1 MGELRGNVS
10 VDISMKYTATGLGS
24 QTWQG
29 NFNHARSLTPGSGLG
44 KVNQGCEFSASAGL
58 LPTVINLKTLCALA
72 AEPDK
77 AVQSDG
83 DIAMLNFIL
92 IKNLSPTANLT
103 IGPANVNGAEGI
115 AGAFGPEGVL
125 FLDFG
130 KGGRMLGTNTD
141 IQLTSTGAGTP
152 VLITVA
158 GC

>member
-29 NFNHARSLTPGSGLG
+29 NFNHARSLSPGSGLG
-44 KVNQGCEFSASAGL
+44 LVNQGCEFSASAGA

-83 DIAMLNFIL
+83 DIAMLNYIL

-103 IGPANVNGAEGI
+103 IAQAQVNGAGGI
-115 AGAFGPEGVL
+115 TGVLGPEGVL

-130 KGGRMLGTNTD
+130 KGGKVLGTSTD
-141 IQLTSTGAGTP
+141 IQLTASAPSTP
-152 VLITVA
+152 VVIVVA